1 MNENLLKEI
10 SEMFCG
16 NYGEYYDYKTGP
28 ELIRFFNQYYN
39 KNDVYN
45 NDFPS
50 RWVYVYNNLVELINK
65 NQINQFFTLILS
77 KEYIIFEKKSNE
89 VEAVKH
95 SNEIFEA
102 FLNLLRP
109 YGYSLVKS
117 NKQVKIVEI
126 NDDLEYLDSGGYAN
140 VYYQKSTGRIVKQ
153 LKEDFLLDSDI
164 KSRFRREYSITKSLS
179 DIPEIIKVYEFDNNN
194 YSYQMEKAEITLE
207 KYINNNNL
215 DFEKKVNIIRQ
226 VLQVMSIVHERN
238 VIHRDISPNNIFI
251 LRGMVKI
258 ADFGLGKDLKLFNS
272 HQTMAT
278 YGVGQLHY
286 CAPEQFMLLREG
298 DMRSDIFSLGR
309 LLNFVLTGSPRNQN
323 HIFKSVTDK
332 ACSENPEYRYA
343 NAGELSVN
351 FERRIQIY
359 NDKSNDE
366 RMLKNIRA
374 GKLDVEVIDYIN
386 DLTGKEICDL
396 IINEPQQFLN
406 AIINYMKV
414 SDKNAQAM
422 MHNIYTNYTDVAGK
436 AFESYDNFAKLSA
449 HLLLS
454 KFNYTVFELA
464 AYILNFV
471 AYSVNRYSAQ
481 DLIEEVINRGID
493 PLIEDIL
500 TQRM

>member
-10 SEMFCG
+10 SEIFCG
-16 NYGEYYDYKTGP
+16 NYGEYFNYKTGP
-28 ELIRFFNQYYN
+28 ELIKFFNQYYN

-45 NDFPS
+45 KDFPT
-50 RWVYVYNNLVELINK
+50 RWVYVYNNLIELVNK
-65 NQINQFFTLILS
+65 NKINHFFTLILS
-77 KEYIIFEKKSNE
+77 KEYIINERKSNE
-89 VEAVKH
+89 VEAVKY

-102 FLNLLRP
+102 FLNVLRP
-109 YGYSLVKS
+109 YGYSLVKN

-126 NDDLEYLDSGGYAN
+126 NDDLEYLDGGGYAN
-140 VYYQKSTGRIVKQ
+140 VYYQKSSGRIVKK

-194 YSYQMEKAEITLE
+194 YSYQMEEAEITLE
-207 KYINNNNL
+207 KYVNNNNL
-215 DFEKKVNIIRQ
+215 DFDKKVNIIRQ
-226 VLQVMSIVHERN
+226 VLQVMSRVHERN

-251 LRGMVKI
+251 LRGMIKI

-278 YGVGQLHY
+278 NGVGQLYY

-298 DMRSDIFSLGR
+298 DMRSDIYSLGR
-309 LLNFVLTGSPRNQN
+309 LINFVLTGSPRKQN
-323 HIFKSVTDK
+323 HQFRSIVDK
-332 ACSENPEYRYA
+332 ACSENSEYRYA
-343 NAGELSVN
+343 NAGELTLH

-359 NDKSNDE
+359 NDKSNEE
-366 RMLKNIRA
+366 RILKNIRA
-374 GKLDVEVIDYIN
+374 GKLDLEVIDYIN
-386 DLTGKEICDL
+386 DLTGKEICGL
-396 IINEPQQFLN
+396 IINEPKQFLN
-406 AIINYMKV
+406 VIINYMKV
-414 SDKNAQAM
+414 SDKNAQDM

-436 AFESYDNFAKLSA
+436 SFEPYDNFAKLSA
-449 HLLLS
+449 YILLS

-464 AYILNFV
+464 ANILNFV

-481 DLIEEVINRGID
+481 DLIEEVMNKGID